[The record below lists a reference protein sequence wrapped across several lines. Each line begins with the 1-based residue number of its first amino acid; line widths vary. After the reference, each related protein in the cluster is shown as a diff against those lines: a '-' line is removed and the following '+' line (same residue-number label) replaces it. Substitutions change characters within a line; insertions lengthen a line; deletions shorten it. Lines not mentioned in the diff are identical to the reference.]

1 MATKLPL
8 FEEDMD
14 IIQKLGDTPGTDDN
28 LDWKQLQAKFDE
40 GGNLL
45 KSHLNKIISTLN
57 KVLGNDG
64 DFISGGSLLGNI
76 DVNANR
82 ILGLIDPVR
91 NDEAA
96 SKGYVDTVTT
106 AIKDGKL
113 EITGGSLSGNL
124 NMSGNTVHNL
134 KEPEAEADA
143 ATKKYVDERLLVFE
157 GVKVSVS
164 TWSPESIYT
173 QEGFPYYA
181 NVILSDVE
189 KSMIPQITFAE
200 KDKKDFDFCGSCTS
214 ATGFVQI
221 YAETLPD
228 REIELPTI
236 TLFRR

>member
-14 IIQKLGDTPGTDDN
+14 IIQQLGDTPGTDDN
-28 LDWKQLQAKFDE
+28 LDWQQLQAKFDE

-45 KSHLNKIISTLN
+45 KSHLNKIISILN

-113 EITGGSLSGNL
+113 ETTGGSLSGNL

-157 GVKVSVS
+157 GVKVPVS

-181 NVILSDVE
+181 NVILSGVE